1 MDVTLNGCMTRLAQ
15 VVLLSIA
22 SAAHA
27 QISAAESG
35 LEYLSVDEISQRME
49 RNQLSAAGLVQHLQ
63 QRIEALDKQGPAINA
78 IIELNPDA
86 LAIAESL
93 DQERKAGYIRGPMHG
108 IPVLLKDNIDTS
120 DQMQTS
126 AGSLAMVGQPAA
138 QDAFIVQRLRAAG
151 AVILGKTNLSEWANF
166 RDPAIPDGWSSRGGQ
181 TKNPH
186 VLSVTPCGSSSG
198 SGAAVAA
205 GFAPLAVGT
214 ETAGSIICP
223 ASLNGVV
230 GLKPTMGL
238 LSRSGIVPVTHK
250 VDTPGPMARTV
261 REAAL
266 LLNAMTGNDNDD
278 PVNKPHAISTV
289 DYTALLLANSL
300 VGRRIGYPVK
310 FDTSSEAAQS
320 DPQFSRALE
329 VMQAAGATLIP
340 VAFNDPESQTPE
352 QVDKAF
358 WMGIKRD
365 LPRYLAT
372 RTGLAIQSL
381 EDLVQYNEHSPSAE
395 GYGQATLSAASNV
408 DFDERTYNELWQ
420 KIQSENAAVI
430 DDLLVAHQLDAL
442 VLDVGSPGLNVTPLA
457 GYPGIMMPSGMDDD
471 GVPTSVFFFGTRWS
485 EATLLALA
493 YGYEQ
498 ASHARPTPEFKP

>member
-1 MDVTLNGCMTRLAQ
+1 MDVTLNRYAQTLAP
-15 VVLLSIA
+15 
-22 SAAHA
+22 
-27 QISAAESG
+27 ESR

-49 RNQLSAAGLVQHLQ
+49 RNQLSAVALVQHLLH
-63 QRIEALDKQGPAINA
+63 RIEALDKQGPAINA

-86 LAIAESL
+86 MAIAESL
-93 DQERKAGYIRGPMHG
+93 DQERRRGHVRGPLHG

-126 AGSLAMVGQPAA
+126 AGSLAMVGQPAV

-186 VLSVTPCGSSSG
+186 MLSETPSGSSSG

-214 ETAGSIICP
+214 ETAGSIIAP

-230 GLKPTMGL
+230 GLKPTVGL
-238 LSRSGIVPVTHK
+238 LSRSGIVPVSHK

-266 LLNAMTGNDNDD
+266 LLNAMTGNDDAELIK
-278 PVNKPHAISTV
+278 KPHAIRGV
-289 DYTALLLANSL
+289 NYTALLLPNSL
-300 VGRRIGYPVK
+300 VGRRIGYPIK
-310 FDTSSEAAQS
+310 FDTSGEATQS
-320 DPQFSRALE
+320 DPQFSLALE

-340 VAFNDPESQTPE
+340 VEFNDPESQTPE
-352 QVDKAF
+352 EVDRAF
-358 WMGIKRD
+358 SMGIKWH
-365 LPRYLAT
+365 LPNYLAT
-372 RTGLAIQSL
+372 RTGLAIQGL
-381 EDLVQYNEHSPSAE
+381 EDLLQYNENSPGLD

-420 KIQSENAAVI
+420 KIQSENASVI
-430 DDLLVAHQLDAL
+430 DDLLVAHQLDGL
-442 VLDVGSPGLNVTPLA
+442 VLDVGSPGLNVIPLA
-457 GYPGIMMPSGMDDD
+457 GYPGIMMPSGMDEG

-485 EATLLALA
+485 EALLLALA

>member
-1 MDVTLNGCMTRLAQ
+1 MDVTLNGYAQ
-15 VVLLSIA
+15 TLVP
-22 SAAHA
+22 
-27 QISAAESG
+27 ESG
-35 LEYLSVDEISQRME
+35 LAYLSVDEISQRFE
-49 RNQLSAAGLVQHLQ
+49 RNQLSAVELVQHLLH
-63 QRIEALDKQGPAINA
+63 RIEALDKQGPAINA

-86 LAIAESL
+86 MAIAESL
-93 DQERKAGYIRGPMHG
+93 DQERRRGHVRGPLHG

-138 QDAFIVQRLRAAG
+138 LDAFIVQRLRAAG
-151 AVILGKTNLSEWANF
+151 AVILGKTNLSEWAGF
-166 RDPAIPDGWSSRGGQ
+166 RDPGISEGWSSRGGQ

-186 VLSVTPCGSSSG
+186 VLSVTPLGSSSG

-214 ETAGSIICP
+214 ETAGSIIAP
-223 ASLNGVV
+223 ASINGVV
-230 GLKPTMGL
+230 GLKPTVGL

-266 LLNAMTGNDNDD
+266 LLNAMIDSDD
-278 PVNKPHAISTV
+278 AESIKKPHAIRGV
-289 DYTALLLANSL
+289 DYTVLLLANSL
-300 VGRRIGYPVK
+300 VGRRIGFPVK
-310 FDTSSEAAQS
+310 FDANDESAQS

-329 VMQAAGATLIP
+329 IMQAAGATLIP
-340 VAFNDPESQTPE
+340 VEFNDPESQTPE
-352 QVDKAF
+352 QLNEAF
-358 WMGIKRD
+358 SMGIQRE
-365 LPRYLAT
+365 LPQYLAT

-381 EDLVQYNEHSPSAE
+381 EDLVQYNESSPGAE
-395 GYGQATLSAASNV
+395 GYGQATLNAARDI
-408 DFDERTYNELWQ
+408 DFDERTYNEAWQ

-498 ASHARPTPEFKP
+498 ASNARPTPAFKP

>member
-1 MDVTLNGCMTRLAQ
+1 MDVTLNGYVQTPT
-15 VVLLSIA
+15 
-22 SAAHA
+22 
-27 QISAAESG
+27 AESA

-49 RNQLSAAGLVQHLQ
+49 RNQLSAAALVRHLLH
-63 QRIEALDKQGPAINA
+63 RVEALDKLGPAINA

-86 LAIAESL
+86 LAIAEML
-93 DQERKAGYIRGPMHG
+93 DQERQRGHIRGPLHG

-138 QDAFIVQRLRAAG
+138 QDAFIVQQLRTAG

-186 VLSVTPCGSSSG
+186 VLSESPLGSSSG

-214 ETAGSIICP
+214 ESVGSIIAP
-223 ASLNGVV
+223 ASVNGVV
-230 GLKPTMGL
+230 GLKPTVGL
-238 LSRSGIVPVTHK
+238 LSRSGIVPVSHK

-261 REAAL
+261 REVAL
-266 LLNAMTGNDNDD
+266 LLNAMTGNDDAELI
-278 PVNKPHAISTV
+278 KQPHAISGV
-289 DYTALLLANSL
+289 DYTALLLPNSL

-310 FDTSSEAAQS
+310 FDTSDEAAQS

-340 VAFNDPESQTPE
+340 VEFNDPESQTPE
-352 QVDKAF
+352 SVDQAF
-358 WMGIKRD
+358 SMGIKRH
-365 LPRYLAT
+365 LPDYLAT

-381 EDLVQYNEHSPSAE
+381 EDLLQYNENAPCAE
-395 GYGQATLSAASNV
+395 GFGQTTLSAASNI

-420 KIQSENAAVI
+420 TIQRENAAVI
-430 DDLLVAHQLDAL
+430 DDLVVTHQLDGL
-442 VLDVGSPGLNVTPLA
+442 VLDVGSPGLNVIPLA
-457 GYPGIMMPSGMDDD
+457 GYPGIMMPSGIDDY
-471 GVPTSVFFFGTRWS
+471 GLPTSVLFFGTRWS

-498 ASHARPTPEFKP
+498 ASQARRVPAFKP